1 VSTQPCSKELSLD
14 QPQPFFTTH
23 SQPCRSWHFSS
34 SCYMQRSLPLYHTAI
49 ITTTTTT
56 VIIII
61 IT

>member
-1 VSTQPCSKELSLD
+1 LSLD

-49 ITTTTTT
+49 IITTTTT

>member
-1 VSTQPCSKELSLD
+1 LQQGIVSPSLLD

-34 SCYMQRSLPLYHTAI
+34 CYMQRSLPLYHTAI
-49 ITTTTTT
+49 IITTTTTIT
-56 VIIII
+56 INI